1 MLLSNHSV
9 RALPLRGLA
18 IGALAGLTLLAG
30 GCSSGDVKQTVK
42 SDEMVLGKADAPVTV
57 IEYASVACPACARI
71 NETAMVDFKKKYVDT
86 GQVKL
91 VYRPML
97 TGNPQVAAAGHML
110 ANCVSKDKQ
119 FKVLDAI
126 MRSQDRMNE
135 GGPFEAY
142 VNARPVL
149 IGIAQSA
156 GLSEEQFNTCVTDKK
171 SLEKQNELNE
181 TYGSKHGVNNTP
193 TFLVNGK
200 KMTLVKG
207 DITDFDAA
215 IQPLLKK

>member
-9 RALPLRGLA
+9 RALALS
-18 IGALAGLTLLAG
+18 ALAGLTLLAA
-30 GCSSGDVKQTVK
+30 GCSGGGGSTETVT
-42 SDEMVLGKADAPVTV
+42 SDDMVLGKPDAPVTV
-57 IEYASVACPACARI
+57 IEYASVACPGCAAV
-71 NETAMVDFKKKYVDT
+71 NETALAEFKKKYVET

-97 TGNPQVAAAGHML
+97 TGNAQVAAAGHML

-156 GLSEEQFNTCVTDKK
+156 GLSEDQFNKCVTDKK
-171 SLEKQNELNE
+171 SLEKQNELNA
-181 TYGSKHGVNNTP
+181 TYGSEHGISGTP
-193 TFLVNGK
+193 TFFVNGK
-200 KMTLVKG
+200 KMTLTKG
-207 DITDFDAA
+207 DITDFDAV

>member
-1 MLLSNHSV
+1 M
-9 RALPLRGLA
+9 A
-18 IGALAGLTLLAG
+18 
-30 GCSSGDVKQTVK
+30 
-42 SDEMVLGKADAPVTV
+42 E
-57 IEYASVACPACARI
+57 
-71 NETAMVDFKKKYVDT
+71 FKTKYVDT

-97 TGNPQVAAAGHML
+97 TGNPQVAAAGHLL
-110 ANCVSKDKQ
+110 ANCVTKDKQ

-156 GLSEEQFNTCVTDKK
+156 GLTEEQFNACITDKK
-171 SLEKQNELNE
+171 ALEKQNELNA
-181 TYGSKHGVNNTP
+181 TYGSEHGVSGTP
-193 TFLVNGK
+193 AFFVNGK
-200 KMTLVKG
+200 KLTLVKG

>member
-1 MLLSNHSV
+1 MLTSNLST
-9 RALPLRGLA
+9 RALAL
-18 IGALAGLTLLAG
+18 GALAGLTLLVA
-30 GCSSGDVKQTVK
+30 GCSGSGGSTDKVT
-42 SDEMVLGKADAPVTV
+42 SDDMVLGNPNAPVTV
-57 IEYASVACPACARI
+57 VEYASVACPICAVVNQEI
-71 NETAMVDFKKKYVDT
+71 MPEFKKKYVET
-86 GQVKL
+86 GKVKL

-119 FKVLDAI
+119 FGVLDSI
-126 MRSQDRMNE
+126 MRAQRRMDE
-135 GGPFEAY
+135 GGAPEQY

-156 GLSEEQFNTCVTDKK
+156 GLSEEQFNTCITDKK

-181 TYGSKHGVNNTP
+181 LYGGKHGITGTP
-193 TFLVNGK
+193 TFFVNGK
-200 KMTLVKG
+200 KMTFVKR